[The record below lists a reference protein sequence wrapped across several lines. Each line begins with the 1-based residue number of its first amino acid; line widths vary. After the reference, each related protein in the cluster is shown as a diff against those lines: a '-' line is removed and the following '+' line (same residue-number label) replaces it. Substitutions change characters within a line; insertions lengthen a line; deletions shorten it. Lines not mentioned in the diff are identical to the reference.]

1 MPSEGRSESR
11 KSILS
16 TLRVQLG
23 SSLFLLHLTGIS
35 DAVALVI
42 CGKTASH
49 GAGAET
55 QVVSPVVGM
64 EMGPQW
70 VEVCSRSFAEPGL
83 V

>member
-1 MPSEGRSESR
+1 MPSKGRSESK
-11 KSILS
+11 KSIPS
-16 TLRVQLG
+16 TLSVQLR
-23 SSLFLLHLTGIS
+23 SSSFLLHLTGIL

-49 GAGAET
+49 GVGAET
-55 QVVSPVVGM
+55 QVVSPEVGM